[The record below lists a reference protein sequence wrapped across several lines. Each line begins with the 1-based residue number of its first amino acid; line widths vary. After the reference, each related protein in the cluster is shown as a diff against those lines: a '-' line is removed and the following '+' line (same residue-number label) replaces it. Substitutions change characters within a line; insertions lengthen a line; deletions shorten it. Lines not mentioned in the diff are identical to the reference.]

1 MDRMSALLVT
11 LSRLRPDAHVWSG
24 TAPAS
29 TDELALKVGPRSLT
43 SEVHNVGGAD
53 AAVWLSLLA
62 TQSLMHGSER
72 DTAVQLL
79 AEVEAG
85 LLDLG
90 EDARFFAVGTWQ
102 ISRRGRYWEGL
113 RANSPWPTR
122 RYSVHFSGPYVDE
135 LGVVGAIMG
144 VSRDAAFVF
153 AVTEDD

>member
-1 MDRMSALLVT
+1 MSALLAT
-11 LSRLRPDAHVWSG
+11 LSHLRPDARVWSG
-24 TAPAS
+24 TAPAN
-29 TDELALKVGPRSLT
+29 TDELVAKVGPGSLT
-43 SEVHNVGGAD
+43 SEVHSVGGTD

-72 DTAVQLL
+72 ETAVQLL

-90 EDARFFAVGTWQ
+90 EDARFFSVGTWQ
-102 ISRRGRYWEGL
+102 ISRRGRHWEGL
-113 RANSPWPTR
+113 RADSSWPRR
-122 RYSVHFSGPYVDE
+122 RYSIHFSGPYVDE

-153 AVTEDD
+153 AVTEED